1 MCCSNCFFI
10 SCDVFLIYCVA
21 LVELSIYIDKADKYK
36 AFFLSRLNSCFPLLF
51 FCIPYQIS
59 NWTLSC
65 LPSPPSSFLPFSTH
79 LPFHDNW
86 TFIDRVTV
94 SALNPRGIFHHPP
107 GFFLLHTWIIS
118 CPLHPLSS
126 LPPFSCFISVISF
139 HPICLS
145 IIYSLR
151 SQPSSLCLCLLSS
164 LFWTLWVEHRLC
176 QTFIKPD

>member
-21 LVELSIYIDKADKYK
+21 FVELSIYIDKADKYK

-118 CPLHPLSS
+118 CPLHPVFPPSLLMLHFCHLLSPHLPVHHLFPSISALFSLS
-126 LPPFSCFISVISF
+126 LPPFLPVLDTVSGTQIMSD
-139 HPICLS
+139 
-145 IIYSLR
+145 IY
-151 SQPSSLCLCLLSS
+151 
-164 LFWTLWVEHRLC
+164 
-176 QTFIKPD
+176 